1 MPTSAERGTP
11 EPTRA
16 RGETRGDRP
25 LGVDLR
31 LWAGVVLLVA
41 LLLTAYRHLDH
52 LARGGPGD
60 LLRTFLEE
68 GTAAFGAGVLF
79 FAVGALV
86 RRLPLDRPGRWRR
99 LPLYVPALVVFSVL
113 HTSSNWLLRELA
125 FRVAGRG
132 DYDYGRMP
140 LRYVMEFPVDLGLF
154 VLMVLFFH
162 GLRHLRRA
170 RANELRAARLEAS
183 LARSEVRSLQLQLQP
198 HFLFNSLHAVSSVM
212 YDDPARA
219 DEMLDRLSELLRAS
233 LRTARDKEI
242 ALGEELRVLDAYLAL
257 LDARFAER
265 LRVERQ
271 IEDALEDALVPPFLL
286 QPLVENAVR
295 HGGVETG
302 GESKIRITARTEK
315 KTDGDALRLEVEDQ
329 VKNQVPDQVPDG
341 GGGRTRRRELERRGR
356 VRREDA
362 GLGLGTTEERL
373 RILYGDA
380 ASLEATDLDDGF
392 RVVLRLPL
400 RRNVRRNDSR
410 GETDPAEEAA

>member
-1 MPTSAERGTP
+1 M
-11 EPTRA
+11 
-16 RGETRGDRP
+16 
-25 LGVDLR
+25 
-31 LWAGVVLLVA
+31 VLLVA

-79 FAVGALV
+79 FAVGAFV

-99 LPLYVPALVVFSVL
+99 LPLYVPALVVFSLL
-113 HTSSNWLLRELA
+113 HTSSNWLLREIA
-125 FRVAGRG
+125 FRVADRG

-183 LARSEVRSLQLQLQP
+183 LARSEVRSLQLQLRP

-212 YDDPARA
+212 YDEPARA

-233 LRTARDKEI
+233 LRTARDEEI

-257 LDARFAER
+257 LDARFGER
-265 LRVERQ
+265 LRVERR

-302 GESKIRITARTEK
+302 GESMIRITARTEERA
-315 KTDGDALRLEVEDQ
+315 DGDALHLEVEDQ
-329 VKNQVPDQVPDG
+329 VNNQVLDQVLDG
-341 GGGRTRRRELERRGR
+341 GGGRPRRRENDRRGR
-356 VRREDA
+356 ARREDA
-362 GLGLGTTEERL
+362 GVGLGTTEERL

-380 ASLEATDLDDGF
+380 ASLEATELDDGF

-400 RRNVRRNDSR
+400 RRNLQRDDSR
-410 GETDPAEEAA
+410 GETGPAEEAA